1 MDLSVTRLISMH
13 IKALMPPVEI
23 ELEIP
28 YNIQIAALLSL
39 GLVYVKSANKHICY
53 VLLKEIGRLPGNE
66 IDKDLHSLDRE
77 AYSLTAGLALG
88 MILLEKGKKS
98 LTIMDSTFTDELY
111 HYMVGGHKEKYVDG
125 YVNNS
130 NQYGNFTGTS
140 GISGSNASNQAS
152 NTNGA
157 SNTDHNFP
165 SYSTNSFRS
174 TNSSHIREG
183 ESINTNI
190 TCPGATLALGLI
202 YFNSCDKLISEWF
215 APPDS
220 AFLLDSIRPDFLL
233 LRTVARNLI
242 MWKYILP
249 TQTWILNQLSNL
261 LKTNIKNDKIL
272 SEKFSSQV
280 FSVNTETIAKKKITK
295 HVEVQRKGSKVTFN
309 LNNKDV
315 SENSE
320 EYLSPH
326 GFSYEDDDD
335 SSTPPSSNGIDKEM
349 SEEINDDTD
358 EDDNIVVQKEKKYKV
373 KKSILKKTKL
383 KQKHFLSDLIQF
395 DDVEDDFFHEIGEAG
410 IEGAKIEASSKTK
423 SSLIDSS
430 KKAKATREKSDEE
443 LDDYEDLGVNIDS
456 NSDSSTSHSNNLIDE
471 DTKTEAFRHIIAGAC
486 MSMGLRFAG
495 TCNKEAYE
503 TLVRF

>member
-28 YNIQIAALLSL
+28 YNIQISALLSL
-39 GLVYVKSANKHICY
+39 GLVYVKSANKHISY

-111 HYMVGGHKEKYVDG
+111 HYMVGGHKEKYLDG
-125 YVNNS
+125 GSFSNQVGNYQTSGFGGNNS
-130 NQYGNFTGTS
+130 AVNPSGVGAGGEHNFPGSANFTG
-140 GISGSNASNQAS
+140 
-152 NTNGA
+152 
-157 SNTDHNFP
+157 NFR
-165 SYSTNSFRS
+165 NS
-174 TNSSHIREG
+174 NSSYIREG

-215 APPDS
+215 SPPDS

-249 TQTWILNQLSNL
+249 TQSWLINQLSNL
-261 LKTNIKNDKIL
+261 LKSNLKSDKIL
-272 SEKFSSQV
+272 SDKFSSLILNDTKPIPKQ
-280 FSVNTETIAKKKITK
+280 SQSKPKKP
-295 HVEVQRKGSKVTFN
+295 SKVAFKFS
-309 LNNKDV
+309 NNDDNN
-315 SENSE
+315 EINE
-320 EYLSPH
+320 EDEYLNS
-326 GFSYEDDDD
+326 SDETNDDVEL
-335 SSTPPSSNGIDKEM
+335 I
-349 SEEINDDTD
+349 DDTD
-358 EDDNIVVQKEKKYKV
+358 EDNNIVIQEKKST
-373 KKSILKKTKL
+373 KKSNNKS
-383 KQKHFLSDLIQF
+383 KHSKAKHTLGDLIEF
-395 DDVEDDFFHEIGEAG
+395 DDVEDDFFPEPDE
-410 IEGAKIEASSKTK
+410 EVCYTKKNTK
-423 SSLIDSS
+423 S
-430 KKAKATREKSDEE
+430 KKKDKSNQ
-443 LDDYEDLGVNIDS
+443 ED
-456 NSDSSTSHSNNLIDE
+456 NSDDDFEDIGTNFDFNSESSSSQSNNLIDE

-486 MSMGLRFAG
+486 MSMSLKFAG
-495 TCNKEAYE
+495 TSNNEAYK
-503 TLVRF
+503 TLVK